1 MVTRARVGGTVG
13 ARLPFVCRA
22 WMTNVQWDLTYT
34 DPGRWIVTANDA
46 VRTAAAWSFHAEG
59 DPAAD
64 AWVRVHAQA
73 VLAGGATRVAG
84 NLRRAATRAGLEPAQ
99 RANADT
105 CARYL
110 TNKRAHLDYPTALK
124 EGWPIAT
131 GIIEGACR
139 HLVKD
144 RMDLTGAHWGLHGAA
159 AILKLRALRCNGDFE
174 TYWRYHLGQEQ
185 RRVQQTRY
193 ADNLI
198 PKPHE
203 VPSEEPHPN
212 HLGRLR

>member
-1 MVTRARVGGTVG
+1 M
-13 ARLPFVCRA
+13 
-22 WMTNVQWDLTYT
+22 
-34 DPGRWIVTANDA
+34 TANDA

-131 GIIEGACR
+131 SIIEGA
-139 HLVKD
+139 
-144 RMDLTGAHWGLHGAA
+144 
-159 AILKLRALRCNGDFE
+159 
-174 TYWRYHLGQEQ
+174 
-185 RRVQQTRY
+185 
-193 ADNLI
+193 
-198 PKPHE
+198 
-203 VPSEEPHPN
+203 
-212 HLGRLR
+212 